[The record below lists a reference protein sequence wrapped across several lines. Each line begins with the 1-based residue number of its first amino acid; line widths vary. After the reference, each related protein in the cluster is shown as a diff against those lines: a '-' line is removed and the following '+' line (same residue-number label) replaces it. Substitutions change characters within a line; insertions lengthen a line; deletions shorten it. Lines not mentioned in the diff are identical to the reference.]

1 MLTYTISSSLLLFF
15 SSSLLLSFSPLFDLR
30 LCLYHNQ
37 TDLVMRLFSNKY
49 EMEPAGHANTTS
61 STGPCLKDASE
72 LSCETI
78 GVGPGNME
86 HLALAILG
94 GMCLASYYTLYTI
107 PLYTFIAVH
116 TPIYTIYTPKTP
128 LNTSIYALHTP

>member
-1 MLTYTISSSLLLFF
+1 VSCTRCIVYSKHVNIHVNIHNLF
-15 SSSLLLSFSPLFDLR
+15 FSPLFDK
-30 LCLYHNQ
+30 

-61 STGPCLKDASE
+61 STGPCLKDAAE

-94 GMCLASYYTLYTI
+94 GKW
-107 PLYTFIAVH
+107 VQ
-116 TPIYTIYTPKTP
+116 
-128 LNTSIYALHTP
+128 